1 MSQDGMVEVFG
12 GSKTTVNSYLR
23 QLEKMKLLYVY
34 RLIKSYIYKLDDKL
48 EEF

>member
-1 MSQDGMVEVFG
+1 MYALNFYYLTKKRLVFII
-12 GSKTTVNSYLR
+12 
-23 QLEKMKLLYVY
+23 MIKLLYVY